1 MAHGDGIIANEQAMF
16 VDGPEGALA
25 AVVTRPEMPTGTGVV
40 ICPGGWYGTSTNRNR
55 VVVRLA
61 REIAALGH
69 TVVRFD
75 WHGVGD
81 SSGEIDRFVLDRPF
95 VGDVVAVCDTL
106 SGAADRL
113 LVIGVCF
120 GGRSALAAASQ
131 LENLSGLVL
140 VSFPFPAEQTKA
152 DWRARKMGWRG
163 VANVATNPE
172 LWRPAARWATRRL
185 RPAPAGPK
193 ARDISLTPGS
203 FRADMGELRDR
214 GVTVDLVFGAD
225 DLELVSFESLRQG
238 PLGDYLERSRPGIEV
253 AVTERGDLS
262 SFRSLE
268 AQQTAIELITAIVRR
283 RL

>member
-1 MAHGDGIIANEQAMF
+1 MF
-16 VDGPEGALA
+16 VEGPEGPLA
-25 AVVTRPEMPTGTGVV
+25 AVVTTPGSPSGTGVM

-61 REIAALGH
+61 RAVAGLGH

-81 SSGEIDRFVLDRPF
+81 SGGDIDRFVLDRPF
-95 VGDVVAVCDTL
+95 VGDVEAVAGLLDL
-106 SGAADRL
+106 DRL
-113 LVIGVCF
+113 MVIGVCF
-120 GGRSALAAASQ
+120 GGRSALAAAPR
-131 LENLSGLVL
+131 LINLAGLVL
-140 VSFPFPAEQTKA
+140 VSFPFPAQQTKA

-163 VANVATNPE
+163 VTNVLTKPE

-185 RPAPAGPK
+185 RPTPAGPK
-193 ARDISLTPGS
+193 ARDIDLTPAS
-203 FRADMGELRDR
+203 FRADMSDLRQR
-214 GVTVDLVFGAD
+214 NVTVDLVFGAE
-225 DLELVSFESLRQG
+225 DLELVSFEALREG
-238 PLGDYLERSRPGIEV
+238 PLGEYLDGARPGIEV

-268 AQQTAIELITAIVRR
+268 SQDTAIGLITGIVRR

>member
-1 MAHGDGIIANEQAMF
+1 MTATATERAMF
-16 VDGPEGALA
+16 VAGPDGPLA
-25 AVVTRPEMPTGTGVV
+25 AVVTTPALPSGTGVV

-61 REIAALGH
+61 RAIADLGH
-69 TVVRFD
+69 VAVRFD

-81 SSGEIDRFVLDRPF
+81 SSGVVDRFVLDRPF
-95 VGDVVAVCDTL
+95 VGDVVAVCDSL
-106 SGAADRL
+106 KGAADRL
-113 LVIGVCF
+113 AVIGVCF
-120 GGRSALAAASQ
+120 GGRSALAAAPR

-193 ARDISLTPGS
+193 ARDITLTPGS
-203 FRADMGELRDR
+203 FRADMGELRQR

-225 DLELVSFESLRQG
+225 DLELVSFEALRQG

-268 AQQTAIELITAIVRR
+268 AQETAIDLITGIMRR

>member
-1 MAHGDGIIANEQAMF
+1 MVTAAPPAERAIF
-16 VDGPEGALA
+16 VDSPEGPLA
-25 AVVTRPEMPTGTGVV
+25 AVVTTPPTPSDTGVV

-61 REIAALGH
+61 RAIANLGH

-95 VGDVVAVCDTL
+95 VDDVVAVSDSL

-113 LVIGVCF
+113 LVVGVCF
-120 GGRSALAAASQ
+120 GGRSALAAAPELPS
-131 LENLSGLVL
+131 LAGLVL

-193 ARDISLTPGS
+193 ARHITLTPGS
-203 FRADMGELRDR
+203 FRADMGALRQR

-225 DLELVSFESLRQG
+225 DLELVSFETLRQG

-253 AVTERGDLS
+253 AITDRGDLS

-268 AQQTAIELITAIVRR
+268 AQDTAIHLITDIVRR
-283 RL
+283 RV

>member
-1 MAHGDGIIANEQAMF
+1 MVTASPPIERAFF
-16 VDGPEGALA
+16 VDSPEGASGGSGDHA
-25 AVVTRPEMPTGTGVV
+25 TRMPTDIGVV

-55 VVVRLA
+55 VVVRLSRA
-61 REIAALGH
+61 IANLGH

-95 VGDVVAVCDTL
+95 VGDVVAVCDSL

-120 GGRSALAAASQ
+120 GGRSALAAAPQ
-131 LENLSGLVL
+131 LEILSGLVL

-193 ARDISLTPGS
+193 ARQITSPLARSGRIWANFASEGSQSISSSEPTTSSSSPSSRSARVPWATTWSAPGPGS
-203 FRADMGELRDR
+203 
-214 GVTVDLVFGAD
+214 
-225 DLELVSFESLRQG
+225 
-238 PLGDYLERSRPGIEV
+238 RSRSPTG
-253 AVTERGDLS
+253 
-262 SFRSLE
+262 
-268 AQQTAIELITAIVRR
+268 AI
-283 RL
+283 